1 MQSIQRGFAF
11 FKQSWQMALADK
23 DLIKPSIMAMVVGFI
38 VTLIMLVPMGVSA
51 LIFGGS
57 DLGSWVLGFWG
68 LVLVFLQ
75 YLTGYVFSAMT
86 IALIYGYLTEGDGR
100 MDRAWTTVKRDF
112 WDIVSLAGVSLLV
125 HMLKSFLESKRRG
138 RGNPILGALAGWLAT
153 TLGVL
158 WSETTFLVLPVM
170 VVEDV
175 SLQDGLKRVFKI
187 VKENLLLVGV
197 STVGVGFVTGLI
209 GFLLGATGIGLGLGV
224 GLGIVSIGAENPVFI
239 FGGIGLGVLIASI
252 FIMAATLISTYTT
265 TAYHTCL
272 YLWARSVESARQTG
286 GGTAFKTNVAAPA
299 PLAAVLQS

>member
-11 FKQSWQMALADK
+11 FKQSWQMALADP
-23 DLIKPSIMAMVVGFI
+23 DLIKPSMLAMLVGFV
-38 VTLIMLVPMGVSA
+38 VTLIMLVPMGLTA

-57 DLGSWVLGFWG
+57 NIGNWVMGFFG

-75 YLTGYVFSAMT
+75 YLVGYIFSAMT
-86 IALIYGYLTEGDGR
+86 INLIFGYLTEGDGR
-100 MDRAWTTVKRDF
+100 MDRAWKVVQRDF
-112 WDIVSLAGVSLLV
+112 LDIASLAAVSLVV
-125 HMLKSFLESKRRG
+125 YMLKSLLEGKGRRG
-138 RGNPILGALAGWLAT
+138 GNIIFGAIARGLASI
-153 TLGVL
+153 LGVL

-170 VVEDV
+170 VIEDV

-187 VKENLLLVGV
+187 VQDNLLLVGV

-209 GFLLGATGIGLGLGV
+209 GFILGATGIGLGLGV
-224 GLGIVSIGAENPVFI
+224 GLGIVSIGVENPVLVFS
-239 FGGIGLGVLIASI
+239 GIGLGVVIASV

-272 YLWARSVESARQTG
+272 YLWARNVESARQTG
-286 GGTAFKTNVAAPA
+286 SPTFNTNVAAPA